1 MKQGT
6 LGTTL
11 CLILLLFV
19 LFSQI
24 IFASSLSDIK
34 LIKISAGDQS
44 AVIKSDN
51 KLRLIKPGDLIGES
65 GRVLEIDKTR
75 VVMEESTAQG
85 KETIIIYFE
94 NGKQRLERISK
105 GAVPNQPLYVP
116 QTAVEQ

>member
-11 CLILLLFV
+11 CLILFFFV

-24 IFASSLSDIK
+24 IFVSTLSDIK
-34 LIKISAGDQS
+34 IIKISAGDQS
-44 AVIKSDN
+44 TVIKSDN

-75 VVMEESTAQG
+75 IVVEESTAQG

-105 GAVPNQPLYVP
+105 QAASNQTLYAP
-116 QTAVEQ
+116 

>member
-24 IFASSLSDIK
+24 IFASALSDIK
-34 LIKISAGDQS
+34 IIKISAGDQT
-44 AVIKSDN
+44 AVIKSNN

-75 VVMEESTAQG
+75 IVVEENTAQG
-85 KETIIIYFE
+85 KELVLIYFE

-105 GAVPNQPLYVP
+105 AAASNQPLYAP
-116 QTAVEQ
+116 QTAVGQ

>member
-24 IFASSLSDIK
+24 IFASALSDIQI
-34 LIKISAGDQS
+34 IKISAGDQS

-51 KLRLIKPGDLIGES
+51 KLRLIKLGDLIGES

-75 VVMEESTAQG
+75 IVVEESTAQG
-85 KETIIIYFE
+85 KELVIIYFE

-105 GAVPNQPLYVP
+105 GAVPNQLLYAP
-116 QTAVEQ
+116 QTNVEQ